1 MILRK
6 GKSHLRQ
13 VSPGRPASDA
23 QVHSGLWGAT
33 CPLPGP
39 TSGDRCRYGRKE
51 GEPAG
56 RSDKGPRF
64 GTWNPK
70 LEPLAPSPWPQVP
83 AWYPAALPHPSLR
96 PARAVGSR
104 AHPEVPSPS
113 PARQDPHTSAAGP
126 RLTVTLL
133 SRDQR
138 RRDHREQ
145 EPEGSGL
152 GGRHAARGAAGTRG
166 GCGTERLRGQ
176 TRCTAQ
182 RPTD

>member
-13 VSPGRPASDA
+13 VSPSRPASDA

-70 LEPLAPSPWPQVP
+70 LEPLDPGPPVAAPSPWPQVP
-83 AWYPAALPHPSLR
+83 GPSLVPRSSASSEPTSGPSRRVSGTPGGPLPITGPTGPPHLRCRSPPHSYLAEPR
-96 PARAVGSR
+96 PA
-104 AHPEVPSPS
+104 SP
-113 PARQDPHTSAAGP
+113 
-126 RLTVTLL
+126 
-133 SRDQR
+133 
-138 RRDHREQ
+138 
-145 EPEGSGL
+145 
-152 GGRHAARGAAGTRG
+152 
-166 GCGTERLRGQ
+166 
-176 TRCTAQ
+176 
-182 RPTD
+182 